1 MMNFERLR
9 TLHAVATHGSLNA
22 AAQVLNV
29 SPSAVSQ
36 QLARLEEEVGERLL
50 EKRGRGIG
58 LTDAATLL
66 ASHTAKALSLLTQ
79 AEAELDARRAAVAGQ
94 LTIASFA
101 TAARG
106 LAPQSVR
113 RLNDAHPTLSVA
125 LHEMEPHD
133 ALALLVRGDVDL
145 VIAQDW
151 ANAPLALPDGLAKAP
166 LLDDVADIALPA
178 RHRLAARES
187 IALADLAGEPW
198 ISWPQGSI
206 CHDWLLHTLRTAG
219 REPVIRHTA
228 AEGATQLAL
237 VGAGLGAAVVP
248 RLGRG
253 PLPDGVRIV
262 GVTPALHRHVY
273 AIWREDATRRVSI
286 GAAVA
291 ALTAEAAAFAAKKPA
306 AARTQGSLR
315 RPPSRKTALR

>member
-58 LTDAATLL
+58 LTDAASLL
-66 ASHTAKALSLLTQ
+66 AAHTAKALSVLTQ

-106 LAPQSVR
+106 LAPQSLR
-113 RLNDAHPTLSVA
+113 RLNDAHPALSVA
-125 LHEMEPHD
+125 LHEMEPHE

-178 RHRLAARES
+178 THRLAARET

-253 PLPDGVRIV
+253 PVPDGVRIV

-273 AIWREDATRRVSI
+273 AIWRVDATRRVSI
-286 GAAVA
+286 GAAVE
-291 ALTAEAAAFAAKKPA
+291 ALTAEAAALG
-306 AARTQGSLR
+306 ARAGSATR
-315 RPPSRKTALR
+315 SKARKR

>member
-36 QLARLEEEVGERLL
+36 QLARLEEEVGQRLL

-66 ASHTAKALSLLTQ
+66 ASHTAKALSVLTQ

-113 RLNDAHPTLSVA
+113 RLNDAHPALSVA
-125 LHEMEPHD
+125 LHEMEPHE
-133 ALALLVRGDVDL
+133 AVPLLVRGDVDL

-151 ANAPLALPDGLAKAP
+151 ANAPLALPEGLAKAP
-166 LLDDVADIALPA
+166 LLDDVADVALPA
-178 RHRLAARES
+178 GHRLASRET
-187 IALADLAGEPW
+187 IALADLGGEPW
-198 ISWPQGSI
+198 ITWPQGSI

-219 REPVIRHTA
+219 REPEIRHTA

-262 GVTPALHRHVY
+262 GVSPALHRHVY
-273 AIWREDATRRVSI
+273 AIWRVDATRRVSI
-286 GAAVA
+286 GAAVE
-291 ALTAEAAAFAAKKPA
+291 ALSTEALLFGERSATKTRTK
-306 AARTQGSLR
+306 ARKR
-315 RPPSRKTALR
+315 

>member
-1 MMNFERLR
+1 M
-9 TLHAVATHGSLNA
+9 
-22 AAQVLNV
+22 
-29 SPSAVSQ
+29 
-36 QLARLEEEVGERLL
+36 
-50 EKRGRGIG
+50 
-58 LTDAATLL
+58 
-66 ASHTAKALSLLTQ
+66 LTQ
-79 AEAELDARRAAVAGQ
+79 AEAELDARRATVGGQ

-106 LAPQSVR
+106 LAPQSLR
-113 RLNDAHPTLSVA
+113 RLNDAHPALLVA
-125 LHEMEPHD
+125 LHEMEPHE

-151 ANAPLALPDGLAKAP
+151 ANAPLALPDGLAQGA
-166 LLDDVADIALPA
+166 AARRRGRHRA
-178 RHRLAARES
+178 ARRHRLASREA

-273 AIWREDATRRVSI
+273 AIWRVDATRRVSI
-286 GAAVA
+286 GAAVE
-291 ALTAEAAAFAAKKPA
+291 ALSTEAAVFGAKAGRETRTK
-306 AARTQGSLR
+306 ARKR
-315 RPPSRKTALR
+315 

>member
-22 AAQVLNV
+22 AAKVLNV

-36 QLARLEEEVGERLL
+36 QVARLEEEVGQRLL

-66 ASHTAKALSLLTQ
+66 ASHTAKALSVLTQ

-113 RLNDAHPTLSVA
+113 RLNDAHPTLHVA

-133 ALALLVRGDVDL
+133 AVPLLVRGDVDL

-151 ANAPLALPDGLAKAP
+151 VNAPLALPDGLSKAP

-178 RHRLAARES
+178 AHPLAARAS
-187 IALADLAGEPW
+187 IALPDLCGQSW

-206 CHDWLLHTLRTAG
+206 CHDWLLHTLRTEG
-219 REPVIRHTA
+219 REPEVRHTA

-237 VGAGLGAAVVP
+237 VAAGLGAAVVP

-253 PLPDGVRIV
+253 PVPDGVRIV
-262 GVTPALHRHVY
+262 GVSPALHRHVY
-273 AIWREDATRRVSI
+273 AIWRVDATRRVSI
-286 GAAVA
+286 GAAVE
-291 ALTAEAAAFAAKKPA
+291 ALSAEAAAMAKGPRAVEVPK
-306 AARTQGSLR
+306 RSR
-315 RPPSRKTALR
+315 RKR